1 MSLTLCVLLWARP
14 GADEALIAY
23 EDRVLGLVT
32 EHGGQVLRRAR
43 SSGADGQ
50 PLEIQLI
57 GIRSAADLD
66 AYMTDERRTSLA
78 SARDRAIAATQV
90 INVKL
95 VGGTPE

>member
-23 EDRVLGLVT
+23 EDRVLGLVA
-32 EHGGQVLRRAR
+32 EHGGRVLQRAR
-43 SSGADGQ
+43 SSGVDGQ

-57 GIRSAADLD
+57 EFPSAADLD
-66 AYMTDERRTSLA
+66 AYMTDERRTFLA
-78 SARDRAIAATQV
+78 GARDRAIAATQV
-90 INVKL
+90 INVEL